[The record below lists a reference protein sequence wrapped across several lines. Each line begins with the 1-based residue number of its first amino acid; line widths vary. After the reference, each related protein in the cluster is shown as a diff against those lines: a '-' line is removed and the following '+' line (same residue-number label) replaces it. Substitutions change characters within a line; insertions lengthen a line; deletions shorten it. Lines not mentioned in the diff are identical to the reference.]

1 MRHVIKEEIGDER
14 PQLVLKTCLKYFS
27 DMMIPKG
34 LLFSNLRSRDLS
46 DARALL
52 ADQLFA
58 HTRLTDRQ
66 IGEIMH
72 ISGAGAYQARRRALA
87 YVLTDINFMKTHNEL
102 NRIVDEKLSCFVEK

>member
-1 MRHVIKEEIGDER
+1 MRHVIREEITDER
-14 PQLVLKTCLKYFS
+14 PQIVLKTCLKYFS

-52 ADQLFA
+52 ADQLFV
-58 HTRLTDRQ
+58 HTHLTDRQ

-87 YVLTDINFMKTHNEL
+87 YIITDLNFCKTHHDLQKLVE
-102 NRIVDEKLSCFVEK
+102 EKLSRCVKI